1 MKKILYAIVICLIA
15 AGCEKY
21 DSMEINQ
28 KINKK
33 TLSDSETI
41 LKENLDQAARIL
53 AEIMQDESVMN
64 EVSVLYNEDRA
75 FYMLSFEDLFD
86 EAKSTG
92 NSFNSLREQFLDKCG
107 ASGSKGSW
115 QDLANFL
122 AKNGSYIYCPYP
134 SSFYPKGTKSM
145 TVAAH
150 PIDNDIEGPGYRFEG
165 RKIQQVMVNEEYA
178 DKNPVVLIMPPDEKE
193 SADNSIAFDK
203 NVESKGDPVYEV
215 RIGKVRC
222 ADYCGGLFEGTLEL
236 RIARGFPTTDVT
248 NGEIKGSF
256 SVLMPINYPR
266 DYAKA
271 AINNWT
277 VHSEGGWLNVNL
289 VWDANW
295 KTSKAQQCVLVYEYD
310 QVKESSTSA
319 NVGYKEND
327 LSATVSVT
335 AKTTYRGDFLGISEW
350 DRDWFYATNTYGG
363 PYDEVKD
370 GWTVRKTCPV
380 FKLTT
385 PARTIY

>member
-222 ADYCGGLFEGTLEL
+222 ADYCGGLFEGELEL
-236 RIARGFPTTDVT
+236 RITRGYPEYNLLTGQIHGTFSTAIP
-248 NGEIKGSF
+248 IK
-256 SVLMPINYPR
+256 YPR
-266 DYAKA
+266 DYAKS
-271 AINNWT
+271 AIKGWT
-277 VHSEGGWLNVNL
+277 IYCDGGWYSVNIP
-289 VWDANW
+289 WDSNW
-295 KTSKAQQCVLVYEYD
+295 RTTKIQQAILAYEYD
-310 QVKESSTSA
+310 QVKETTVSA
-319 NVGYKEND
+319 TVGYKPEDSNTS
-327 LSATVSVT
+327 LTVS
-335 AKTTYRGDFLGISEW
+335 AKTTYSGDFLGINEW
-350 DRDWFYATNTYGG
+350 DRDWFFATNTYPG
-363 PYDEVKD
+363 PYDEAKD
-370 GWTVRKTCPV
+370 GWTVRKTCAE
-380 FKLTT
+380 FKLIT
-385 PARTIY
+385 PSRTIY